1 MPTYTLLRSV
11 WGLPTVACRRLTPF
25 PSETRST
32 SAPEFFL
39 RKTKTSIVALEIYF
53 LVLYLNLYE
62 VVFYCMAIFHLDFKI
77 VKRSEGR
84 SSVAKA
90 AYHARTRITDER
102 TGDTY
107 DYSRRTDLY
116 GHFILAPAN
125 APEYIV
131 KDSTALWNE
140 VERVER
146 QQNGQTARYFDVAI
160 PAELN
165 NDDKK
170 RLVLEYC
177 QKNFVDKGMIADI
190 AFHDLDSDNPHAHV
204 MLTLKT
210 IGPEGFGKKE
220 RSWNDRKMSVL
231 WRESWASMANSYLA
245 AAGSSERIDHRSLQ
259 AQHEEALEKAAVAL
273 DNEEKALWLAKAA
286 ETNRP
291 PMKRI
296 HSAKWRNKAAQEQRA
311 AEQAV
316 RDAAK
321 QEAVEVYKTF
331 SELDLEI
338 VVDVR
343 SFTVAALAEPEQ
355 IVLPET
361 HSGSSTDENQRPVLV
376 APAPHTRMR
385 GVKSYRDKT
394 KVSKVVAGKKPSVS
408 ISDSGTNTIL
418 KTSSSQNQN
427 RASRSAPERV
437 KRKQTT
443 PRQDNIFKRFT
454 TLVID
459 FFKEK
464 FVWARSSRVK
474 HDPVSTEHDKRI
486 TENFVF
492 DEVLGHHV
500 SRAEYEKQ
508 AKFNSDTYKP
518 TPDEIRRF
526 PSRPKNGK
534 PETTHDMD
542 LTPSIL
548 ENKKSNSPQLRPSSY
563 RVNK

>member
-1 MPTYTLLRSV
+1 KP
-11 WGLPTVACRRLTPF
+11 VA
-25 PSETRST
+25 
-32 SAPEFFL
+32 
-39 RKTKTSIVALEIYF
+39 I
-53 LVLYLNLYE
+53 
-62 VVFYCMAIFHLDFKI
+62 H
-77 VKRSEGR
+77 
-84 SSVAKA
+84 
-90 AYHARTRITDER
+90 
-102 TGDTY
+102 
-107 DYSRRTDLY
+107 
-116 GHFILAPAN
+116 
-125 APEYIV
+125 IV

-146 QQNGQTARYFDVAI
+146 QNNGQTSRYFDVAI

-220 RSWNDRKMSVL
+220 RSWNDRKMSIF
-231 WRESWASMANSYLA
+231 WRESWASMANSFLA

-259 AQHEEALEKAAVAL
+259 VQNEEALSNAAIAL

-296 HSAKWRNKAAQEQRA
+296 HCGKWRTKAAQEQRA

-343 SFTVAALAEPEQ
+343 SFTITHLAEPEE

-361 HSGSSTDENQRPVLV
+361 RSSSSTNDEQRPLLV

-385 GVKSYRDKT
+385 GVKSYRDKS

-408 ISDSGTNTIL
+408 ISDYETNTIL
-418 KTSSSQNQN
+418 KTSSSQALN

-437 KRKQTT
+437 KRKQAI

-459 FFKEK
+459 FFKQK
-464 FVWARSSRVK
+464 FVWAKVNK
-474 HDPVSTEHDKRI
+474 IKVDIINEEHDKRI
-486 TENFVF
+486 AENYVF

-500 SRAEYEKQ
+500 SRTEYEKQ

-526 PSRPKNGK
+526 PSRPEKEQ
-534 PETTHDMD
+534 PESDHRMD
-542 LTPSIL
+542 LIPHAR
-548 ENKKSNSPQLRPSSY
+548 KDKAPRMRPPGY
-563 RVNK
+563 RK

>member
-1 MPTYTLLRSV
+1 
-11 WGLPTVACRRLTPF
+11 
-25 PSETRST
+25 
-32 SAPEFFL
+32 
-39 RKTKTSIVALEIYF
+39 
-53 LVLYLNLYE
+53 
-62 VVFYCMAIFHLDFKI
+62 MAIFHLDFKI

-116 GHFILAPAN
+116 GHFILAPVN
-125 APEYIV
+125 APEHII

-146 QQNGQTARYFDVAI
+146 QQNGQTSRYFDVAI
-160 PAELN
+160 PTELN

-170 RLVLEYC
+170 KLVLEYC

-291 PMKRI
+291 AMKRI
-296 HSAKWRNKAAQEQRA
+296 HSAKWRSKAAQEQRA

-343 SFTVAALAEPEQ
+343 SFTITHLAEPEE
-355 IVLPET
+355 IVLPKT
-361 HSGSSTDENQRPVLV
+361 RSGSSASEPQKPVLV

-385 GVKSYRDKT
+385 GVKSYRDKS
-394 KVSKVVAGKKPSVS
+394 KVSKVVAGKKPLVN

-418 KTSSSQNQN
+418 KTSSSHPLN
-427 RASRSAPERV
+427 RASRSA
-437 KRKQTT
+437 
-443 PRQDNIFKRFT
+443 
-454 TLVID
+454 
-459 FFKEK
+459 
-464 FVWARSSRVK
+464 
-474 HDPVSTEHDKRI
+474 TE
-486 TENFVF
+486 
-492 DEVLGHHV
+492 
-500 SRAEYEKQ
+500 
-508 AKFNSDTYKP
+508 
-518 TPDEIRRF
+518 
-526 PSRPKNGK
+526 
-534 PETTHDMD
+534 
-542 LTPSIL
+542 
-548 ENKKSNSPQLRPSSY
+548 
-563 RVNK
+563 

>member
-1 MPTYTLLRSV
+1 
-11 WGLPTVACRRLTPF
+11 
-25 PSETRST
+25 
-32 SAPEFFL
+32 
-39 RKTKTSIVALEIYF
+39 
-53 LVLYLNLYE
+53 
-62 VVFYCMAIFHLDFKI
+62 MAIFHLDFKI
-77 VKRSEGR
+77 VKRSEGK

-90 AYHARTRITDER
+90 AYHARCRITDER

-116 GHFILAPAN
+116 GHFILAPVN
-125 APEYIV
+125 APEHLV

-140 VERVER
+140 VERIER
-146 QQNGQTARYFDVAI
+146 QSNGQTARYFDVAI
-160 PAELN
+160 PTELN

-170 RLVLEYC
+170 KLVLEYC

-220 RSWNDRKMSVL
+220 RSWNDRKMSL
-231 WRESWASMANSYLA
+231 IWRESWASMANSYLA

-291 PMKRI
+291 AMKRI
-296 HSAKWRNKAAQEQRA
+296 HSAKWRSKAAQEQRT
-311 AEQAV
+311 AEQTV

-355 IVLPET
+355 IVLPKT
-361 HSGSSTDENQRPVLV
+361 HSGSSNDENQRPVLV

-418 KTSSSQNQN
+418 KTSISQNPN
-427 RASRSAPERV
+427 RASRSTPERV
-437 KRKQTT
+437 KRTQAI

-454 TLVID
+454 ALLVDFIRDKFIWAKANKAKID
-459 FFKEK
+459 LISE
-464 FVWARSSRVK
+464 
-474 HDPVSTEHDKRI
+474 EHDKRI
-486 TENFVF
+486 AENYVF
-492 DEVLGHHV
+492 DEVLGRHI
-500 SRAEYEKQ
+500 SRTEYEKK
-508 AKFNSDTYKP
+508 AKFNQDDYKP
-518 TPDEIRRF
+518 TPDEINRF
-526 PSRPKNGK
+526 PSRPKQDQSEHN
-534 PETTHDMD
+534 HSMN
-542 LTPSIL
+542 LTPSIPL
-548 ENKKSNSPQLRPSSY
+548 EQAGKNNYPKFRPPGFRSRDS
-563 RVNK
+563 

>member
-1 MPTYTLLRSV
+1 
-11 WGLPTVACRRLTPF
+11 
-25 PSETRST
+25 
-32 SAPEFFL
+32 
-39 RKTKTSIVALEIYF
+39 
-53 LVLYLNLYE
+53 
-62 VVFYCMAIFHLDFKI
+62 MAIFHLDFKI
-77 VKRSEGR
+77 VKRSEGK

-90 AYHARTRITDER
+90 AYHARCRITDER

-116 GHFILAPAN
+116 GHSILAPIN
-125 APEYIV
+125 APEHIV

-146 QQNGQTARYFDVAI
+146 QQNGQTSRFFDVAI

-165 NDDKK
+165 NDEKK
-170 RLVLEYC
+170 KLVLEYC
-177 QKNFVDKGMIADI
+177 QQNFVDKGMIADI
-190 AFHDLDSDNPHAHV
+190 AFHNLDSDNPHAHV

-259 AQHEEALEKAAVAL
+259 AQHDEALFNVAATL
-273 DNEEKALWLAKAA
+273 DNEEQALWLAKAA

-296 HSAKWRNKAAQEQRA
+296 HSAKWRSKTAKQQRA
-311 AEQAV
+311 TEQAV

-361 HSGSSTDENQRPVLV
+361 HSASSNDENQRPVLV
-376 APAPHTRMR
+376 APDPHTRMR
-385 GVKSYRDKT
+385 GVKSYRDKI

-418 KTSSSQNQN
+418 KTSSSQNLN
-427 RASRSAPERV
+427 RVSRSAPERV

-443 PRQDNIFKRFT
+443 QHQDNIFKRFSA
-454 TLVID
+454 LLID
-459 FFKEK
+459 FFRDK
-464 FVWARSSRVK
+464 FIWAKMNNAKVDSISE
-474 HDPVSTEHDKRI
+474 EHDKRI
-486 TENFVF
+486 AENYVF
-492 DEVLGHHV
+492 DKVLDRYV
-500 SRAEYEKQ
+500 PRNEYEKQ
-508 AKFNSDTYKP
+508 ANFNQDGYKP
-518 TPDEIRRF
+518 TPDEISRF
-526 PSRPKNGK
+526 PSRPKNEI
-534 PETTHDMD
+534 PESDHRLD
-542 LTPSIL
+542 LTPSSL
-548 ENKKSNSPQLRPSSY
+548 NESMRKNYYPKLPTSP
-563 RVNK
+563 K

>member
-1 MPTYTLLRSV
+1 M
-11 WGLPTVACRRLTPF
+11 
-25 PSETRST
+25 
-32 SAPEFFL
+32 
-39 RKTKTSIVALEIYF
+39 
-53 LVLYLNLYE
+53 
-62 VVFYCMAIFHLDFKI
+62 
-77 VKRSEGR
+77 KRSEGR

-116 GHFILAPAN
+116 GHFILAPVN
-125 APEYIV
+125 APQYIV

-146 QQNGQTARYFDVAI
+146 QQNGQTSRYFDVAI
-160 PAELN
+160 PTELN

-170 RLVLEYC
+170 KLVLEYC
-177 QKNFVDKGMIADI
+177 QKNFVEKGMIADI

-220 RSWNDRKMSVL
+220 RSWNDRKISVL

-259 AQHEEALEKAAVAL
+259 AQHEEAIEKAAVAL
-273 DNEEKALWLAKAA
+273 DDDEKALWLAKAT

-331 SELDLEI
+331 SDLDLEI

-343 SFTVAALAEPEQ
+343 SFTVAALAELEE

-361 HSGSSTDENQRPVLV
+361 RSGSSNSEAQKPVLV
-376 APAPHTRMR
+376 APAPHNTRMR

-394 KVSKVVAGKKPSVS
+394 KVSKIVAGKNPSVS
-408 ISDSGTNTIL
+408 ISDSGKNTIL
-418 KTSSSQNQN
+418 KISSSQNPN
-427 RASRSAPERV
+427 KASRSPPERV
-437 KRKQTT
+437 KSKHTT

-454 TLVID
+454 ALLVD
-459 FFKEK
+459 FIRDKFIWVKKEK
-464 FVWARSSRVK
+464 TKVDIISE
-474 HDPVSTEHDKRI
+474 EHDKRI
-486 TENFVF
+486 AENYVF
-492 DEVLGHHV
+492 HNVLDRYVPGN
-500 SRAEYEKQ
+500 EYEKQ
-508 AKFNSDTYKP
+508 ANFNQDGYKP
-518 TPDEIRRF
+518 TPDEISRF
-526 PSRPKNGK
+526 PSRPKK
-534 PETTHDMD
+534 
-542 LTPSIL
+542 
-548 ENKKSNSPQLRPSSY
+548 
-563 RVNK
+563 

>member
-11 WGLPTVACRRLTPF
+11 WGLPTVACRRLKAKP
-25 PSETRST
+25 RST
-32 SAPEFFL
+32 STPEFFL

-296 HSAKWRNKAAQEQRA
+296 HSAKWRSKAAQEQRA

-331 SELDLEI
+331 GELDLEI

>member
-1 MPTYTLLRSV
+1 
-11 WGLPTVACRRLTPF
+11 
-25 PSETRST
+25 
-32 SAPEFFL
+32 
-39 RKTKTSIVALEIYF
+39 
-53 LVLYLNLYE
+53 
-62 VVFYCMAIFHLDFKI
+62 MAIFHLDFKI

-125 APEYIV
+125 APEHIV

-140 VERVER
+140 VEKVER
-146 QQNGQTARYFDVAI
+146 QNNGQTARYFDVSI
-160 PAELN
+160 PTELN
-165 NDDKK
+165 NDEKK
-170 RLVLEYC
+170 KLVLEYC

-245 AAGSSERIDHRSLQ
+245 AAGSPERIDHRSLQ
-259 AQHEEALEKAAVAL
+259 AQHEEALEKAAAAL
-273 DNEEKALWLAKAA
+273 DNKEQALWLAKAA

-291 PMKRI
+291 AMKRI
-296 HSAKWRNKAAQEQRA
+296 HSAKWRSKAAQEQRA

-343 SFTVAALAEPEQ
+343 SFTITHLAEPEQ

-394 KVSKVVAGKKPSVS
+394 KVSKVVACIPPSIS

-418 KTSSSQNQN
+418 KTSTSQNPN
-427 RASRSAPERV
+427 RASRSAPDRA
-437 KRKQTT
+437 RKHKTT

-459 FFKEK
+459 FFKQK
-464 FVWARSSRVK
+464 FVWAKANKSQNDLISE
-474 HDPVSTEHDKRI
+474 EHDKRI
-486 TENFVF
+486 AENYVF
-492 DEVLGHHV
+492 DEVLGRHV
-500 SRAEYEKQ
+500 LRPEYEKR
-508 AKFNSDTYKP
+508 AKFNQDDYKP
-518 TPDEIRRF
+518 TTDEITRF
-526 PSRPKNGK
+526 PSRLKQDQAEHNQS
-534 PETTHDMD
+534 EN
-542 LTPSIL
+542 LTPSVPL
-548 ENKKSNSPQLRPSSY
+548 EQMGKDSYPKFRPPGLRSRDS
-563 RVNK
+563 

>member
-1 MPTYTLLRSV
+1 
-11 WGLPTVACRRLTPF
+11 
-25 PSETRST
+25 
-32 SAPEFFL
+32 
-39 RKTKTSIVALEIYF
+39 
-53 LVLYLNLYE
+53 
-62 VVFYCMAIFHLDFKI
+62 MAIFHLDFKI

-90 AYHARTRITDER
+90 AYHARCKITDER

-116 GHFILAPAN
+116 GHFILAPVN
-125 APEYIV
+125 ALEHIV

-146 QQNGQTARYFDVAI
+146 QSNGQTARYFDVAI

-170 RLVLEYC
+170 KLVLEYC

-190 AFHDLDSDNPHAHV
+190 ALHDLDSDNPHAHV

-220 RSWNDRKMSVL
+220 RSWNCRKMSVL
-231 WRESWASMANSYLA
+231 WRESWASMANSFLA

-259 AQHEEALEKAAVAL
+259 VQHEEALEKAAVAL

-296 HSAKWRNKAAQEQRA
+296 HSAKWRSKAAQEQRA

-316 RDAAK
+316 RDTAK

-331 SELDLEI
+331 KELPLDI
-338 VVDVR
+338 IVDVR
-343 SFTVAALAEPEQ
+343 SFTITHLAEPEE

-361 HSGSSTDENQRPVLV
+361 RSGSSTNEKHRPVLV
-376 APAPHTRMR
+376 APAPHTRIR
-385 GVKSYRDKT
+385 GVKSYRDKS

-418 KTSSSQNQN
+418 QTSISQTPN

-437 KRKQTT
+437 KRKQIS
-443 PRQDNIFKRFT
+443 PLKDNIFKRFT
-454 TLVID
+454 TLLVYFIRD
-459 FFKEK
+459 KFIWAKTEK
-464 FVWARSSRVK
+464 SKVDIISE
-474 HDPVSTEHDKRI
+474 EHDKRI
-486 TENFVF
+486 AENYVF
-492 DEVLGHHV
+492 DEVLGCHI
-500 SRAEYEKQ
+500 SRNEYEQ
-508 AKFNSDTYKP
+508 RDKFNNDEKQHQTEIYAPKP
-518 TPDEIRRF
+518 AASEINRF
-526 PSRPKNGK
+526 PSRVKQSEQPSNKTEYIPTLSSGK
-534 PETTHDMD
+534 R
-542 LTPSIL
+542 SGQ
-548 ENKKSNSPQLRPSSY
+548 KLRPPGFPP
-563 RVNK
+563 K

>member
-1 MPTYTLLRSV
+1 
-11 WGLPTVACRRLTPF
+11 
-25 PSETRST
+25 
-32 SAPEFFL
+32 
-39 RKTKTSIVALEIYF
+39 
-53 LVLYLNLYE
+53 
-62 VVFYCMAIFHLDFKI
+62 MAIFHLDFKI

-116 GHFILAPAN
+116 GHFILAPVN
-125 APEYIV
+125 APQHIV

-160 PAELN
+160 PTELN

-170 RLVLEYC
+170 KLVLEYC

-204 MLTLKT
+204 MLTLKA

-231 WRESWASMANSYLA
+231 WRESWASMANSYLEA
-245 AAGSSERIDHRSLQ
+245 SGSSERIDHRSLQ
-259 AQHEEALEKAAVAL
+259 AQHEEALEKAAAAL
-273 DNEEKALWLAKAA
+273 DNEEQALWLAKAA

-291 PMKRI
+291 AMKRI
-296 HSAKWRNKAAQEQRA
+296 HSAKWRSKAAQEQRA

-343 SFTVAALAEPEQ
+343 SFTVAVLAEPEE
-355 IVLPET
+355 IVLTET
-361 HSGSSTDENQRPVLV
+361 SSSSSNADEQKPVLV
-376 APAPHTRMR
+376 TPAPHTRMR

-394 KVSKVVAGKKPSVS
+394 KVSKVIAGKKPSVS
-408 ISDSGTNTIL
+408 ISDSEPNTIL
-418 KTSSSQNQN
+418 KTSTSQNPN
-427 RASRSAPERV
+427 RASKSAPERV
-437 KRKQTT
+437 KRTQAI
-443 PRQDNIFKRFT
+443 PRRDNIFKRFT

-464 FVWARSSRVK
+464 FVWAKAKKVK
-474 HDPVSTEHDKRI
+474 NDIINEEHDKHI
-486 TENFVF
+486 AENYVF
-492 DEVLGHHV
+492 DEVLGHYV
-500 SRAEYEKQ
+500 SRTEYEKV
-508 AKFNSDTYKP
+508 AKFNQDDYKP
-518 TPDEIRRF
+518 TPSEIKRF
-526 PSRPKNGK
+526 PSRPKHEQVNI
-534 PETTHDMD
+534 DNNMD
-542 LTPSIL
+542 FIPTVSTI
-548 ENKKSNSPQLRPSSY
+548 NDKNHSPRLRPPT
-563 RVNK
+563 RRGLDKL

>member
-1 MPTYTLLRSV
+1 
-11 WGLPTVACRRLTPF
+11 
-25 PSETRST
+25 
-32 SAPEFFL
+32 
-39 RKTKTSIVALEIYF
+39 
-53 LVLYLNLYE
+53 
-62 VVFYCMAIFHLDFKI
+62 MAIFHLDFKI

-90 AYHARTRITDER
+90 AYHARCRITDER

-116 GHFILAPAN
+116 GHFILAPVN
-125 APEYIV
+125 APEHIV

-165 NDDKK
+165 NDEKK
-170 RLVLEYC
+170 KLVLEYC
-177 QKNFVDKGMIADI
+177 QKNFVEKGMIADI

-220 RSWNDRKMSVL
+220 RSWNDRKMSAL
-231 WRESWASMANSYLA
+231 WRESWALMANSYLS

-291 PMKRI
+291 AMKRI
-296 HSAKWRNKAAQEQRA
+296 HSAKWCSKAAQEQRA
-311 AEQAV
+311 TEQAV

-343 SFTVAALAEPEQ
+343 SFTVAVLAEPEE

-361 HSGSSTDENQRPVLV
+361 RSGSSSNETQRPVLV
-376 APAPHTRMR
+376 APAPNTR
-385 GVKSYRDKT
+385 GVKSYRDKS

-418 KTSSSQNQN
+418 KTSSSQNPN
-427 RASRSAPERV
+427 KASRSAPERV
-437 KRKQTT
+437 KRKQST

-454 TLVID
+454 AFLVYFIRD
-459 FFKEK
+459 K
-464 FVWARSSRVK
+464 FIWAKTDKTKVDIISK
-474 HDPVSTEHDKRI
+474 EHDKRI
-486 TENFVF
+486 AENYVF
-492 DEVLGHHV
+492 DEVLGYPV
-500 SRAEYEKQ
+500 PRAEYEKRT
-508 AKFNSDTYKP
+508 KFNQDDYKP
-518 TPDEIRRF
+518 TSDEINRF
-526 PSRPKNGK
+526 PSRQNN
-534 PETTHDMD
+534 EHNNANRDMG
-542 LTPSIL
+542 LNPSMH
-548 ENKKSNSPQLRPSSY
+548 ENKKNNSPQLRPSSY

>member
-1 MPTYTLLRSV
+1 
-11 WGLPTVACRRLTPF
+11 
-25 PSETRST
+25 
-32 SAPEFFL
+32 
-39 RKTKTSIVALEIYF
+39 
-53 LVLYLNLYE
+53 
-62 VVFYCMAIFHLDFKI
+62 MAIFHLDFKI

-116 GHFILAPAN
+116 GHFILAPVNTPAH
-125 APEYIV
+125 IV
-131 KDSTALWNE
+131 ESSTALWNE

-146 QQNGQTARYFDVAI
+146 QNNGQTSRYFDVAI

-165 NDDKK
+165 DDDKK

-190 AFHDLDSDNPHAHV
+190 AFHDLDSYNPHAHV

-259 AQHEEALEKAAVAL
+259 SQHEEALEKAAVAL

-291 PMKRI
+291 AMKRI
-296 HSAKWRNKAAQEQRA
+296 HSAKWRSKAAQQQRA

-343 SFTVAALAEPEQ
+343 SFTVAVLAEPEE
-355 IVLPET
+355 ILLPKT
-361 HSGSSTDENQRPVLV
+361 RSDSSTKETQRPVLV

-385 GVKSYRDKT
+385 GVKSYRDKS
-394 KVSKVVAGKKPSVS
+394 KVSKVVAGKKLSVS

-418 KTSSSQNQN
+418 KTSSSQNPN
-427 RASRSAPERV
+427 RASRSAPERT

-454 TLVID
+454 ALLVD
-459 FFKEK
+459 FIRDKFIWAKTEK
-464 FVWARSSRVK
+464 NKVDIISE
-474 HDPVSTEHDKRI
+474 EHDKRI
-486 TENFVF
+486 TENYVF
-492 DEVLGHHV
+492 DEVLGHHI
-500 SRAEYEKQ
+500 SRAEYDRK
-508 AKFNSDTYKP
+508 ANFNQDDYKP
-518 TPDEIRRF
+518 TPDEISRF
-526 PSRPKNGK
+526 PSRPKK
-534 PETTHDMD
+534 ELPERDNTLD
-542 LTPSIL
+542 LTPSTYSEHYVKTSTPRL
-548 ENKKSNSPQLRPSSY
+548 KPKDY
-563 RVNK
+563 RCN

>member
-1 MPTYTLLRSV
+1 
-11 WGLPTVACRRLTPF
+11 
-25 PSETRST
+25 
-32 SAPEFFL
+32 
-39 RKTKTSIVALEIYF
+39 
-53 LVLYLNLYE
+53 
-62 VVFYCMAIFHLDFKI
+62 MAIFHLDFKI

-90 AYHARTRITDER
+90 AYHARCRIKDER

-116 GHFILAPAN
+116 GHFILAPVN
-125 APEYIV
+125 ALEHIV

-146 QQNGQTARYFDVAI
+146 QSNGQTSRYFDVAI

-220 RSWNDRKMSVL
+220 RSWNDRKMSVV

-245 AAGSSERIDHRSLQ
+245 AAGSPERIDHRSLQ
-259 AQHEEALEKAAVAL
+259 AQHEEALEKAAAAL
-273 DNEEKALWLAKAA
+273 DNEEQALWLAKAT

-291 PMKRI
+291 AMKRV
-296 HSAKWRNKAAQEQRA
+296 HSAKWRSKAAQEQRA
-311 AEQAV
+311 TEQAV

-343 SFTVAALAEPEQ
+343 SFTITHLAEPEE
-355 IVLPET
+355 IVLPKT
-361 HSGSSTDENQRPVLV
+361 HPGSSTDENRRPVLV
-376 APAPHTRMR
+376 APTPHTRMR

-418 KTSSSQNQN
+418 KISTPQNPN

-437 KRKQTT
+437 KRTHAI

-459 FFKEK
+459 FFKQK
-464 FVWARSSRVK
+464 FVWAKANKSQIDHIS
-474 HDPVSTEHDKRI
+474 EAHDKRI
-486 TENFVF
+486 AENYVF
-492 DEVLGHHV
+492 DEVLGIYV
-500 SRAEYEKQ
+500 LRAEHERRS
-508 AKFNSDTYKP
+508 KFNNDNYKP
-518 TPDEIRRF
+518 TSDEIRRF
-526 PSRPKNGK
+526 PSRMVKSTQPDSDLDYIPTLATDRKNPVHRWK
-534 PETTHDMD
+534 
-542 LTPSIL
+542 TPSSKI
-548 ENKKSNSPQLRPSSY
+548 K
-563 RVNK
+563 

>member
-1 MPTYTLLRSV
+1 
-11 WGLPTVACRRLTPF
+11 
-25 PSETRST
+25 
-32 SAPEFFL
+32 
-39 RKTKTSIVALEIYF
+39 
-53 LVLYLNLYE
+53 
-62 VVFYCMAIFHLDFKI
+62 MAIFHLDFKI

-125 APEYIV
+125 APEHIV

-140 VERVER
+140 VEKVER
-146 QQNGQTARYFDVAI
+146 QNNGQTARYFDVSI
-160 PAELN
+160 PTELN
-165 NDDKK
+165 NDEKK
-170 RLVLEYC
+170 KLVLEYC
-177 QKNFVDKGMIADI
+177 QNNFVDKGMIADI

-245 AAGSSERIDHRSLQ
+245 AAGSPERIDHRSLQ
-259 AQHEEALEKAAVAL
+259 AQHEEALEKAAAAL
-273 DNEEKALWLAKAA
+273 DNKEQALWLAKAA

-291 PMKRI
+291 AMKRI
-296 HSAKWRNKAAQEQRA
+296 HSAKWRSKAAQEQRA

-343 SFTVAALAEPEQ
+343 SFTITHLAEPEE

-394 KVSKVVAGKKPSVS
+394 KVSKVVACIPPSIS

-418 KTSSSQNQN
+418 KTSTSQNPN
-427 RASRSAPERV
+427 RASRSAPDRA
-437 KRKQTT
+437 RKHKTT

-459 FFKEK
+459 FFKQK
-464 FVWARSSRVK
+464 FVWAKANKSQNDLISE
-474 HDPVSTEHDKRI
+474 EHDKRI
-486 TENFVF
+486 AENYVF
-492 DEVLGHHV
+492 DEVLGRHV
-500 SRAEYEKQ
+500 LRPEYEKR
-508 AKFNSDTYKP
+508 AKFNQDDYKP
-518 TPDEIRRF
+518 TTDEITRF
-526 PSRPKNGK
+526 PSRLKQDQAEHNQS
-534 PETTHDMD
+534 EN
-542 LTPSIL
+542 LTPSVPL
-548 ENKKSNSPQLRPSSY
+548 EQMGKDSYPKFRPPGLRSRDS
-563 RVNK
+563 

>member
-1 MPTYTLLRSV
+1 M
-11 WGLPTVACRRLTPF
+11 
-25 PSETRST
+25 
-32 SAPEFFL
+32 
-39 RKTKTSIVALEIYF
+39 
-53 LVLYLNLYE
+53 
-62 VVFYCMAIFHLDFKI
+62 
-77 VKRSEGR
+77 
-84 SSVAKA
+84 
-90 AYHARTRITDER
+90 
-102 TGDTY
+102 
-107 DYSRRTDLY
+107 
-116 GHFILAPAN
+116 
-125 APEYIV
+125 
-131 KDSTALWNE
+131 WNE

-146 QQNGQTARYFDVAI
+146 QSNGQTSRYFDVAI

-170 RLVLEYC
+170 KLVLEYC
-177 QKNFVDKGMIADI
+177 QKNFVEKGMIADI

-291 PMKRI
+291 AMKRI
-296 HSAKWRNKAAQEQRA
+296 HSAKWRSKAAQEQRA

-316 RDAAK
+316 RDEAK

-331 SELDLEI
+331 RELDLEI

-343 SFTVAALAEPEQ
+343 SFTVAVLAEPEQ

-361 HSGSSTDENQRPVLV
+361 HFGSSTDENQRPVLV
-376 APAPHTRMR
+376 APAPHTSMR

-418 KTSSSQNQN
+418 KTSSSQNPN
-427 RASRSAPERV
+427 RASRSAPKRV
-437 KRKQTT
+437 KRKQAI
-443 PRQDNIFKRFT
+443 PRQDNIFKRLT

-459 FFKEK
+459 FFKQK
-464 FVWARSSRVK
+464 FVWAKANKSQIDLISE
-474 HDPVSTEHDKRI
+474 EHDKRI
-486 TENFVF
+486 AENYVF
-492 DEVLGHHV
+492 DEVLGRHI
-500 SRAEYEKQ
+500 SRTEYEKK
-508 AKFNSDTYKP
+508 AKFNQDDYRP
-518 TPDEIRRF
+518 TPDEISRF
-526 PSRPKNGK
+526 PSRPKQDQAEHNQSENLTQSVPLEHMGK
-534 PETTHDMD
+534 DSYPKFR
-542 LTPSIL
+542 P
-548 ENKKSNSPQLRPSSY
+548 PGLRGRDS
-563 RVNK
+563 

>member
-1 MPTYTLLRSV
+1 
-11 WGLPTVACRRLTPF
+11 
-25 PSETRST
+25 
-32 SAPEFFL
+32 
-39 RKTKTSIVALEIYF
+39 
-53 LVLYLNLYE
+53 
-62 VVFYCMAIFHLDFKI
+62 MAIFHLDFKI

-90 AYHARTRITDER
+90 AYHARCRITDER

-107 DYSRRTDLY
+107 DYSRRTDLC
-116 GHFILAPAN
+116 GHFILAPVN
-125 APEYIV
+125 APVHIV

-170 RLVLEYC
+170 KLVLEYC

-210 IGPEGFGKKE
+210 INKNGFGKKE

-291 PMKRI
+291 AMKRI
-296 HSAKWRNKAAQEQRA
+296 HSAKWRSEAAQKQRA

-316 RDAAK
+316 CDATK
-321 QEAVEVYKTF
+321 HEAVEVYKTF

-355 IVLPET
+355 IVLPKT
-361 HSGSSTDENQRPVLV
+361 HPGSSTDENQRPVLV

-394 KVSKVVAGKKPSVS
+394 KVSKVVAGKKPSVN
-408 ISDSGTNTIL
+408 ISDSGSNTIL
-418 KTSSSQNQN
+418 QTSSSQNPN

-437 KRKQTT
+437 KRKTAT

-454 TLVID
+454 ALLVVFIRD
-459 FFKEK
+459 NFI
-464 FVWARSSRVK
+464 WAKTDKIKVDIISE
-474 HDPVSTEHDKRI
+474 EHDKRI
-486 TENFVF
+486 AENYIF
-492 DEVLGHHV
+492 DEVLGHSV
-500 SRAEYEKQ
+500 PRAEYEKRT
-508 AKFNSDTYKP
+508 KFNQDDYKP
-518 TPDEIRRF
+518 TPNEISRF
-526 PSRPKNGK
+526 PNRPKNEQ
-534 PETTHDMD
+534 PESDHRMD
-542 LTPSIL
+542 LIPHAS
-548 ENKKSNSPQLRPSSY
+548 KDKAPRMRPPGY
-563 RVNK
+563 RK

>member
-1 MPTYTLLRSV
+1 
-11 WGLPTVACRRLTPF
+11 
-25 PSETRST
+25 
-32 SAPEFFL
+32 
-39 RKTKTSIVALEIYF
+39 
-53 LVLYLNLYE
+53 
-62 VVFYCMAIFHLDFKI
+62 MAIFHLDFKI
-77 VKRSEGR
+77 VKRSEGK
-84 SSVAKA
+84 SSAAKA
-90 AYHARTRITDER
+90 AYHARCRITDER

-107 DYSRRTDLY
+107 DYSRRDDLY

-125 APEYIV
+125 APEHIV
-131 KDSTALWNE
+131 KDSTSLWNE

-146 QQNGQTARYFDVAI
+146 QNNGQTARYFDVAI

-170 RLVLEYC
+170 KLVLEYC

-190 AFHDLDSDNPHAHV
+190 AFHDLDSDNPHTHV

-231 WRESWASMANSYLA
+231 WRESWAKMANSYLA

-259 AQHEEALEKAAVAL
+259 AQHEEALEKAAIAL
-273 DNEEKALWLAKAA
+273 DNEEKSLWLAKAA

-291 PMKRI
+291 AMKRI
-296 HSAKWRNKAAQEQRA
+296 HSAKWRNKATQEQRA

-343 SFTVAALAEPEQ
+343 SFTVAVLAEPEE

-361 HSGSSTDENQRPVLV
+361 RSRSSNSETQRPVLV
-376 APAPHTRMR
+376 ASAPHTRMR
-385 GVKSYRDKT
+385 GVKSYRDKS

-418 KTSSSQNQN
+418 KISSSQKPN

-437 KRKQTT
+437 KRKQST

-454 TLVID
+454 ALLVD
-459 FFKEK
+459 FIRYK
-464 FVWARSSRVK
+464 FIWAKTDKTKVDIISK
-474 HDPVSTEHDKRI
+474 EHDKRI
-486 TENFVF
+486 AENYVF
-492 DEVLGHHV
+492 DEVLGHPV
-500 SRAEYEKQ
+500 PRAEYEKR
-508 AKFNSDTYKP
+508 AKFNQDDYKP

-526 PSRPKNGK
+526 PSRPKN
-534 PETTHDMD
+534 EQAEHDHSMD
-542 LTPSIL
+542 LTPST
-548 ENKKSNSPQLRPSSY
+548 SSKY
-563 RVNK
+563 YVKTSTPKLKPKDYHCN

>member
-1 MPTYTLLRSV
+1 
-11 WGLPTVACRRLTPF
+11 
-25 PSETRST
+25 
-32 SAPEFFL
+32 
-39 RKTKTSIVALEIYF
+39 
-53 LVLYLNLYE
+53 
-62 VVFYCMAIFHLDFKI
+62 MAIFHLDFKI

-90 AYHARTRITDER
+90 AYHARCRITDER

-107 DYSRRTDLY
+107 DYSRRADLF
-116 GHFILAPAN
+116 GHFILTPVNAPAH
-125 APEYIV
+125 IV
-131 KDSTALWNE
+131 ESSIALWNE

-146 QQNGQTARYFDVAI
+146 QNNGQTARYFDVAI

-170 RLVLEYC
+170 KLVLEYC
-177 QKNFVDKGMIADI
+177 QKNFADKGMIADI

-231 WRESWASMANSYLA
+231 WRESWSAMANSFLA

-259 AQHEEALEKAAVAL
+259 TQHEEALEKAAVAL
-273 DNEEKALWLAKAA
+273 DNKEQALWLAKAA

-291 PMKRI
+291 AMKRI
-296 HSAKWRNKAAQEQRA
+296 HSAKWRSKAAQEQRA
-311 AEQAV
+311 SEQAV

-321 QEAVEVYKTF
+321 QEAVKVYKTF

-343 SFTVAALAEPEQ
+343 SFTVAVLAEPEQ

-361 HSGSSTDENQRPVLV
+361 LSGSSIHETQRPVLV
-376 APAPHTRMR
+376 AAVPHTRVR

-408 ISDSGTNTIL
+408 ISDSETNTIL
-418 KTSSSQNQN
+418 KKFSSQKPN
-427 RASRSAPERV
+427 RASRRAPERV
-437 KRKQTT
+437 LRKQAT

-454 TLVID
+454 ALLVYFIRDKFIWAKID
-459 FFKEK
+459 KAKVDIISE
-464 FVWARSSRVK
+464 
-474 HDPVSTEHDKRI
+474 EHDKRI
-486 TENFVF
+486 AENYVF
-492 DEVLGHHV
+492 DEVLGRRV
-500 SRAEYEKQ
+500 SRNEYEKQ
-508 AKFNSDTYKP
+508 AKFNRDDYKP
-518 TPDEIRRF
+518 TPYEISRF
-526 PSRPKNGK
+526 PSRPKN
-534 PETTHDMD
+534 EVSEHDNSLD

-548 ENKKSNSPQLRPSSY
+548 SRKDNTLKLKPPGHGELK
-563 RVNK
+563 

>member
-1 MPTYTLLRSV
+1 
-11 WGLPTVACRRLTPF
+11 
-25 PSETRST
+25 
-32 SAPEFFL
+32 
-39 RKTKTSIVALEIYF
+39 
-53 LVLYLNLYE
+53 
-62 VVFYCMAIFHLDFKI
+62 MAIFHLDFKI

-90 AYHARTRITDER
+90 AYHARCRITDER

-107 DYSRRTDLY
+107 DYSLRTDLC
-116 GHFILAPAN
+116 GHLILAPVN
-125 APEYIV
+125 APKHIV

-146 QQNGQTARYFDVAI
+146 QNNGQTARYFDVAI

-170 RLVLEYC
+170 KLVLEYC
-177 QKNFVDKGMIADI
+177 QKNFVEKGMIADI
-190 AFHDLDSDNPHAHV
+190 AFHDLDSGNPHAHV

-210 IGPEGFGKKE
+210 ISPDGFGKKE

-259 AQHEEALEKAAVAL
+259 AQHEEALSNAAIAL
-273 DNEEKALWLAKAA
+273 DNEEKALWLAKAT

-296 HSAKWRNKAAQEQRA
+296 HSAKWRSKAAQEQRA
-311 AEQAV
+311 TEQAV

-338 VVDVR
+338 VVDVS
-343 SFTVAALAEPEQ
+343 SFTVAVLAEPEE

-361 HSGSSTDENQRPVLV
+361 RSGSSTNQTQRPVLV
-376 APAPHTRMR
+376 APVLHTHMR
-385 GVKSYRDKT
+385 GVKSYRDKS
-394 KVSKVVAGKKPSVS
+394 KVSKVVAGKKSSVS
-408 ISDSGTNTIL
+408 ISDSGKNTIL
-418 KTSSSQNQN
+418 KTSSSQNPN

-437 KRKQTT
+437 KRIQAT

-454 TLVID
+454 VLLLD
-459 FFKEK
+459 FIRDK
-464 FVWARSSRVK
+464 FIWTKTDKTKVDIISE
-474 HDPVSTEHDKRI
+474 EHDKRI
-486 TENFVF
+486 AENYVF
-492 DEVLGHHV
+492 DKVLDRYV
-500 SRAEYEKQ
+500 PRNEYEKQ
-508 AKFNSDTYKP
+508 ANFNQDGYKP
-518 TPDEIRRF
+518 TPDEISRF
-526 PSRPKNGK
+526 PSRPKNEI
-534 PETTHDMD
+534 PESDHRLD
-542 LTPSIL
+542 LTPSPL
-548 ENKKSNSPQLRPSSY
+548 NESMRKNYYPKPPTSP
-563 RVNK
+563 K

>member
-1 MPTYTLLRSV
+1 
-11 WGLPTVACRRLTPF
+11 
-25 PSETRST
+25 
-32 SAPEFFL
+32 
-39 RKTKTSIVALEIYF
+39 
-53 LVLYLNLYE
+53 
-62 VVFYCMAIFHLDFKI
+62 MAIFHLDFKI

-125 APEYIV
+125 APARIV

-146 QQNGQTARYFDVAI
+146 QNNGQSSRYFDVAI

-165 NDDKK
+165 NEDKK
-170 RLVLEYC
+170 KLVLEYC

-231 WRESWASMANSYLA
+231 WRESWSSMANSYLA

-259 AQHEEALEKAAVAL
+259 AQHDEALEKA
-273 DNEEKALWLAKAA
+273 ALWLAKAA

-291 PMKRI
+291 AMKRI
-296 HSAKWRNKAAQEQRA
+296 HSAKWRSKAAQEQRA
-311 AEQAV
+311 AEQTV

-385 GVKSYRDKT
+385 GVKSYRDKS
-394 KVSKVVAGKKPSVS
+394 KVSKVAAGKKPSVS

-418 KTSSSQNQN
+418 KTSSSQNLN
-427 RASRSAPERV
+427 RASRSAPDS
-437 KRKQTT
+437 KRKHKAT

-454 TLVID
+454 ALLVD
-459 FFKEK
+459 FIRDK
-464 FVWARSSRVK
+464 FIWAQTDKIKVDIISE
-474 HDPVSTEHDKRI
+474 EHDKRI
-486 TENFVF
+486 AENYIF
-492 DEVLGHHV
+492 DEVLGHSV
-500 SRAEYEKQ
+500 PRAEYEKRT
-508 AKFNSDTYKP
+508 KFNQDDYKP
-518 TPDEIRRF
+518 TPNEISRF
-526 PSRPKNGK
+526 PSRPKNDI
-534 PETTHDMD
+534 PEHDNSLG
-542 LTPSIL
+542 LTQSIL
-548 ENKKSNSPQLRPSSY
+548 SRKNNTLKLKPPGHRE
-563 RVNK
+563 

>member
-1 MPTYTLLRSV
+1 
-11 WGLPTVACRRLTPF
+11 
-25 PSETRST
+25 
-32 SAPEFFL
+32 
-39 RKTKTSIVALEIYF
+39 
-53 LVLYLNLYE
+53 
-62 VVFYCMAIFHLDFKI
+62 MAIFHLDFKI

-116 GHFILAPAN
+116 GHFILSPAN
-125 APEYIV
+125 APEHIV

-146 QQNGQTARYFDVAI
+146 QNNGQTSRYFDVAI

-231 WRESWASMANSYLA
+231 WRESWSAMANSYLA

-291 PMKRI
+291 AMKRI
-296 HSAKWRNKAAQEQRA
+296 HSAKWRSKAAQEQRA

-343 SFTVAALAEPEQ
+343 SFTITHLAEPEE

-361 HSGSSTDENQRPVLV
+361 RSSSSTNDEQRPLLV

-394 KVSKVVAGKKPSVS
+394 KVSKVIAGNKPSVS

-418 KTSSSQNQN
+418 QTSSSQNPN
-427 RASRSAPERV
+427 RASRSAPDSERNN
-437 KRKQTT
+437 KAT

-454 TLVID
+454 RLLID
-459 FFKEK
+459 YIKGK
-464 FVWARSSRVK
+464 FVWANK
-474 HDPVSTEHDKRI
+474 NKFKYDPVDEAHDRF
-486 TENFVF
+486 TSENYIF
-492 DEVLGHHV
+492 DEVLGRYV
-500 SRAEYEKQ
+500 PRQEFEQRS
-508 AKFNSDTYKP
+508 KFNSDDYKP
-518 TPDEIRRF
+518 TPSEIRRF
-526 PSRPKNGK
+526 PSRPK
-534 PETTHDMD
+534 
-542 LTPSIL
+542 
-548 ENKKSNSPQLRPSSY
+548 
-563 RVNK
+563 

>member
-1 MPTYTLLRSV
+1 
-11 WGLPTVACRRLTPF
+11 
-25 PSETRST
+25 
-32 SAPEFFL
+32 
-39 RKTKTSIVALEIYF
+39 
-53 LVLYLNLYE
+53 
-62 VVFYCMAIFHLDFKI
+62 MAIFHLDFKI
-77 VKRSEGR
+77 LKRSEGK

-90 AYHARTRITDER
+90 AYHARCRITDER

-107 DYSRRTDLY
+107 DYSRRTDLC
-116 GHFILAPAN
+116 GHFILAPVN
-125 APEYIV
+125 APEHII

-140 VERVER
+140 VESVER
-146 QQNGQTARYFDVAI
+146 QHNGQTARYFDVAI
-160 PAELN
+160 PAELT

-170 RLVLEYC
+170 KLVLEYC
-177 QKNFVDKGMIADI
+177 QKNFVEKGMIADI

-220 RSWNDRKMSVL
+220 RSWNDRKMSIF

-286 ETNRP
+286 ETSRP
-291 PMKRI
+291 AMKRI
-296 HSAKWRNKAAQEQRA
+296 HSARWRSKAAQDQRA
-311 AEQAV
+311 TEQAV

-331 SELDLEI
+331 RELDLEI

-343 SFTVAALAEPEQ
+343 SFTITHLAEPEE

-361 HSGSSTDENQRPVLV
+361 RSNSSADTTQKPMLV
-376 APAPHTRMR
+376 APAPNTRIR
-385 GVKSYRDKT
+385 GVKSYRDKS
-394 KVSKVVAGKKPSVS
+394 KVSKGVAAKKPSVS
-408 ISDSGTNTIL
+408 ISDTETNTIL
-418 KTSSSQNQN
+418 KTPSSITQN

-459 FFKEK
+459 FFKQK
-464 FVWARSSRVK
+464 FVWAKANRTKVDLISE
-474 HDPVSTEHDKRI
+474 EHDNRI
-486 TENFVF
+486 SENYVF
-492 DEVLGHHV
+492 DEVLGVYVPRSAHER
-500 SRAEYEKQ
+500 RAR
-508 AKFNSDTYKP
+508 FNTDDYKP
-518 TPDEIRRF
+518 TKDETSRF
-526 PSRPKNGK
+526 PSRPKSESQESNNNM
-534 PETTHDMD
+534 ELD
-542 LTPSIL
+542 PSIYTRYK
-548 ENKKSNSPQLRPSSY
+548 NKGSYLRMRPP
-563 RVNK
+563 K

>member
-1 MPTYTLLRSV
+1 
-11 WGLPTVACRRLTPF
+11 
-25 PSETRST
+25 
-32 SAPEFFL
+32 
-39 RKTKTSIVALEIYF
+39 
-53 LVLYLNLYE
+53 
-62 VVFYCMAIFHLDFKI
+62 MAIFHLDFKI
-77 VKRSEGR
+77 VKRSEGK

-90 AYHARTRITDER
+90 AYHARCRITDER

-107 DYSRRTDLY
+107 DYSRRTDLC
-116 GHFILAPAN
+116 GHFILAPVN
-125 APEYIV
+125 APEHIV

-146 QQNGQTARYFDVAI
+146 QQNGQTSRYFDVAI

-170 RLVLEYC
+170 KLVLEYC
-177 QKNFVDKGMIADI
+177 HKNFVNKGMIADI

-231 WRESWASMANSYLA
+231 WRESWASMANSYLS
-245 AAGSSERIDHRSLQ
+245 AAGSPERIDHRTLQ
-259 AQHEEALEKAAVAL
+259 AQHEEALSNAAATL
-273 DNEEKALWLAKAA
+273 DNEEQALWLAKAA

-291 PMKRI
+291 AMKRI
-296 HSAKWRNKAAQEQRA
+296 HSAKWRNKAAQEQRS

-316 RDAAK
+316 RDVAK
-321 QEAVEVYKTF
+321 LEAIEIYKTF
-331 SELDLEI
+331 SALDLEI

-343 SFTVAALAEPEQ
+343 SFTVAVLAEPEQ

-361 HSGSSTDENQRPVLV
+361 HSGSSADETQRPVLV

-394 KVSKVVAGKKPSVS
+394 KVSKVATGKKPSVS

-418 KTSSSQNQN
+418 ENTSSKTQN
-427 RASRSAPERV
+427 RASINAPERV

-454 TLVID
+454 ALLVDYIRN
-459 FFKEK
+459 K
-464 FVWARSSRVK
+464 FIWAKTNKTKVDIISE
-474 HDPVSTEHDKRI
+474 EHDKRI
-486 TENFVF
+486 ADNYVF
-492 DEVLGHHV
+492 DEVLGHRV
-500 SRAEYEKQ
+500 SRVEYEKQ
-508 AKFNSDTYKP
+508 AKFNHDDYKP
-518 TPDEIRRF
+518 TPDEIIRF
-526 PSRPKNGK
+526 PSRQNN
-534 PETTHDMD
+534 EQNNTNSDMG
-542 LTPSIL
+542 LIPSIN
-548 ENKKSNSPQLRPSSY
+548 ENKKNNLLRLRPSSH
-563 RVNK
+563 RVNE